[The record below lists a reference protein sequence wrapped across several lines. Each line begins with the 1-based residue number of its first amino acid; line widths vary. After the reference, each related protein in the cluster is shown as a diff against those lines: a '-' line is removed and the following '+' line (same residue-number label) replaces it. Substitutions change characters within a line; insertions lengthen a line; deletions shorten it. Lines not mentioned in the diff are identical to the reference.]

1 MCLHYYGPRQPGAQ
15 LVPPLPRALVEKANW
30 SLVSSI
36 GALGRPVRLPLK
48 LTSKV
53 FFYCICLKRL
63 SFKEPEV
70 KNENLIW
77 PRSKLTPDL
86 NYQTELIKPAVSKTV
101 SSLLKN
107 GET

>member
-1 MCLHYYGPRQPGAQ
+1 MPSLLWPPPAGSPAGATAAQGIGGESQSEPRFQHRGPREACE
-15 LVPPLPRALVEKANW
+15 AA
-30 SLVSSI
+30 
-36 GALGRPVRLPLK
+36 
-48 LTSKV
+48 
-53 FFYCICLKRL
+53 
-63 SFKEPEV
+63 PEV

>member
-1 MCLHYYGPRQPGAQ
+1 MPSLLWPPPAGSPAGATAAQGIGGESQSEPRFQHRGPREACEAAPEAHFKSF
-15 LVPPLPRALVEKANW
+15 LLLY
-30 SLVSSI
+30 L
-36 GALGRPVRLPLK
+36 
-48 LTSKV
+48 
-53 FFYCICLKRL
+53 LKRL